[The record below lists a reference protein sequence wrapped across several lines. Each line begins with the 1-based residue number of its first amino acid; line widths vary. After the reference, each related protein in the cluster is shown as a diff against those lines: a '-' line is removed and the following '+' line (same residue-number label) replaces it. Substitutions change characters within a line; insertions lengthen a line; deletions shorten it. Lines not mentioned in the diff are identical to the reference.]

1 MGNFYNG
8 TTTTTESTFT
18 HCNISVGDFSIIN
31 ATFNDCTIYNRNV
44 DTLIVDNCTF
54 NYCVFDPNKY
64 DFGEQAKLSN
74 IYGNMSQDEWN
85 DSKENLIAQG
95 FFGADETV
103 VGRHGGTNPYDGYLI
118 SRDYPDIWRNGELK
132 MQGKTIIGSWTVNP
146 TR

>member
-1 MGNFYNG
+1 M
-8 TTTTTESTFT
+8 
-18 HCNISVGDFSIIN
+18 
-31 ATFNDCTIYNRNV
+31 
-44 DTLIVDNCTF
+44 DNCKF
-54 NYCVFDPNKY
+54 NYCVYDPDKY
-64 DFGEQAKLSN
+64 NFGENTTVSN
-74 IYGNMSQDEWN
+74 SYIMNQDEWN